1 MRASH
6 LAFTIAARCAA
17 LCAAFALVAPA
28 RAQEPEAWVA
38 RAEHL
43 VRVIHADNLVVTDKV
58 EAERRA
64 AVHRLRGEACLQ
76 ALYDL
81 AADAHVA
88 SDKDKAAA
96 ALAALERVIVAQK
109 STRFLRMA
117 SMLHAYA
124 PVLDG
129 DYVAARRNLTAAL
142 AAEQDLRVRAAG
154 ERLLSYV
161 LTDMGLFGN
170 GLEAARAGLV
180 HLPEDEST
188 SSLRSGLQDAMSYNA
203 MKIGDNDAA
212 VTHLLRSIELDAA
225 AGRPVDGVTAAY
237 NVVGMLAGSGAT
249 DAALRLYRTQT
260 ELARRSGSKVE
271 AFFSNLLCARVNF
284 AARRYATAL
293 ACAEAGRR
301 VASAPPE
308 YFVSILTLR
317 VHALARLGRGREARQ
332 ALRELRALSAS
343 RADPGL
349 MEQISAIEPDVLR
362 AEGRLPEAYAA
373 MRSVYETSQ
382 KNTMHRFNDGVKEL
396 RATLESEV
404 AQAEEHAAAQE
415 VRTELQART
424 LEKVTLGAVLAA
436 VCLIGMGVIALLIYR
451 SRRDMLRAVERAE
464 RVLARRG
471 EGASPELEI
480 ADAVV
485 SNKQR
490 LNNLLDEIERR
501 DVEMERMFREL
512 GDAREAAEA
521 ANVAKSRFLATMS
534 HELRTPLNA
543 IIGYSELLMEADIDD
558 ASYGA
563 SSDADLKRIR
573 NAGTRLLCLVNDVL
587 DLSKIEAGGL
597 EPLAGTVDVDALVAD
612 AIATVTPQARS
623 NGNVISLDA
632 PAPVGIAE
640 TDAFRLG
647 QCLLN
652 LLSNAA
658 KFTRDG
664 RISVSARRVTDVD
677 ADWLEFRVADTG
689 IGISAETQA
698 RLFQPFVQAD
708 ASTTRAHGG
717 TGLGLAI
724 TRRLAQLLGGDVTLE
739 SELGKGSLFTLRV
752 PAMLVKC
759 EQDAEIR
766 EAA

>member
-1 MRASH
+1 MHVSKV
-6 LAFTIAARCAA
+6 AFAIVIHCAVVFATIAPTAS
-17 LCAAFALVAPA
+17 A
-28 RAQEPEAWVA
+28 RAQEPEPWVA

-43 VRVIHADNLVVTDKV
+43 VRVIHENNLVITEKV
-58 EAERRA
+58 EDARKA

-76 ALYDL
+76 ALYDI

-88 SDKDKAAA
+88 SNADKAAVS
-96 ALAALERVIVAQK
+96 LATLERTTEAQNNP
-109 STRFLRMA
+109 RFRRMA
-117 SMLHAYA
+117 GMLHAYA
-124 PVLDG
+124 PVLGG
-129 DYVAARRNLTAAL
+129 DYDGARRNLTAAL
-142 AAEQDLRVRAAG
+142 ANEHDLKVRAAG

-170 GLEAARAGLV
+170 ALEAARAGLV

-188 SSLRSGLQDAMSYNA
+188 SSLRSGLHDAMSYNA

-237 NVVGMLAGSGAT
+237 NIVGMLAESGAT
-249 DAALRLYRTQT
+249 DAAMRMYRTQS

-271 AFFSNLLCARVNF
+271 RFFGNLLCARVSF
-284 AARRYATAL
+284 AARRYAAAL
-293 ACAEAGRR
+293 TCADAGRR
-301 VASAPPE
+301 IADAPAE
-308 YFVSILTLR
+308 YFVSILALR
-317 VHALARLGRGREARQ
+317 AHTLARLGRGQEARR

-349 MEQISAIEPDVLR
+349 VEQLNTIEPDVLR

-373 MRSVYETSQ
+373 MRSVFEASQ
-382 KNTMHRFNDGVKEL
+382 KNTMSRFNDGVKEL

-404 AQAEEHAAAQE
+404 MQAEERAAAQD

-424 LEKVTLGAVLAA
+424 LEKMMLGAVLAA
-436 VCLIGMGVIALLIYR
+436 VCLIGMGLIVLLIHR

-464 RVLARRG
+464 GLLARRG
-471 EGASPELEI
+471 EGASSDPSAPEVI
-480 ADAVV
+480 I
-485 SNKQR
+485 SHKQR

-512 GDAREAAEA
+512 EGAREAAEA

-543 IIGYSELLMEADIDD
+543 IIGYSELLLEVDVEDRD
-558 ASYGA
+558 NASG
-563 SSDADLKRIR
+563 DADLERIR
-573 NAGTRLLCLVNDVL
+573 NAGARLLCLVNDVL

-597 EPLAGTVDVDALVAD
+597 QPLAGAVDVDVLVAE
-612 AIATVTPQARS
+612 AAATVTPQARS
-623 NGNVISLDA
+623 NGNVIALDA
-632 PAPVGIAE
+632 TAPVGVAE

-658 KFTRDG
+658 KFTKDG
-664 RISVSARRVTDVD
+664 RISVSARRVTGDDV
-677 ADWLEFRVADTG
+677 DWLEFRVADTG

-698 RLFQPFVQAD
+698 RLFRPFVQAD
-708 ASTTRAHGG
+708 ETITRAHGG

-724 TRRLAQLLGGDVTLE
+724 TRRLAQLLGGDVSLA
-739 SELGKGSLFTLRV
+739 SELGKGSIFTLRV
-752 PAMLVKC
+752 PATLPKRSP
-759 EQDAEIR
+759 EEELR
-766 EAA
+766 EVA